1 MTAPGPRKPHLHGA
15 QNALGEFLR
24 ARRRLVTPEEAGIPV
39 TGRRRAPGLRREE
52 LAMLAGVSSPYYIR
66 LEQGHDRH
74 PSAQVVDAL
83 GHALRLDDETFAYLK
98 RLAGQVAIETRAPGD
113 ESVRST
119 VAQLVHGLQDVAALV
134 IGRYRDVLVANRLA
148 PMLHVAYTPGENL
161 LRFLFLDPRARERVI
176 DWEQVARQ
184 AVSTLRVDSSA
195 NIDDTHLG
203 QLIDELSRQS
213 PQFRD
218 LWTPPR
224 GHHVHHRSAALQ
236 QPCRRDHHR
245 ELRVL
250 PGRWGSWAIAGD
262 RLPHRGWGGRT
273 ETEAAQAARRQTTS
287 YIALIQTQLIGDQLR
302 GRPRD
307 VLAHGC
313 RSQAD
318 PRADTPT
325 AVWLDH
331 RKMPNLGS
339 IPIAPSSG
347 RKCHAR
353 QAI

>member
-24 ARRRLVTPEEAGIPV
+24 ARRRFVTPEEVGIPV

-213 PQFRD
+213 PRFRD
-218 LWTPPR
+218 LWTR
-224 GHHVHHRSAALQ
+224 H
-236 QPCRRDHHR
+236 
-245 ELRVL
+245 
-250 PGRWGSWAIAGD
+250 
-262 RLPHRGWGGRT
+262 
-273 ETEAAQAARRQTTS
+273 EATTF
-287 YIALIQTQLIGDQLR
+287 TTGQLR
-302 GRPRD
+302 FNNPVVGTITVNFESFPVAGVPGQSLGIAFPAAGGADEQKLKQLKELADKQRP
-307 VLAHGC
+307 
-313 RSQAD
+313 
-318 PRADTPT
+318 T
-325 AVWLDH
+325 
-331 RKMPNLGS
+331 
-339 IPIAPSSG
+339 
-347 RKCHAR
+347 
-353 QAI
+353 

>member
-1 MTAPGPRKPHLHGA
+1 MAGPGPRKPHLQGA

-24 ARRRLVTPEEAGIPV
+24 ARRRLVTPEEVAIPV

-52 LAMLAGVSSPYYIR
+52 LAMLAGVSSSYYIR

-83 GHALRLDDETFAYLK
+83 AEALRLDDETFAYLK
-98 RLAGQVAIETRAPGD
+98 RLAGQVAIETRPPGE

-161 LRFLFLDPRARERVI
+161 VRFLFFDPRARERVI

-195 NIDDTHLG
+195 NVGDTRLG
-203 QLIDELSRQS
+203 QLVDELSHQS

-218 LWTPPR
+218 LWTR
-224 GHHVHHRSAALQ
+224 HEV
-236 QPCRRDHHR
+236 
-245 ELRVL
+245 
-250 PGRWGSWAIAGD
+250 
-262 RLPHRGWGGRT
+262 
-273 ETEAAQAARRQTTS
+273 TTF
-287 YIALIQTQLIGDQLR
+287 ATGQLR
-302 GRPRD
+302 FNNPVVGPIT
-307 VLAHGC
+307 VNFESFPVAGVPGQSLGIAF
-313 RSQAD
+313 
-318 PRADTPT
+318 PT
-325 AVWLDH
+325 AGGADEQKLKQLKKLADKQ
-331 RKMPNLGS
+331 RPT
-339 IPIAPSSG
+339 
-347 RKCHAR
+347 
-353 QAI
+353 

>member
-15 QNALGEFLR
+15 QNELGEFLR
-24 ARRRLVTPEEAGIPV
+24 ARRRFVTPEEVGIPV

-113 ESVRST
+113 EFVRST

-218 LWTPPR
+218 LWTR
-224 GHHVHHRSAALQ
+224 HEATTFTTGQ
-236 QPCRRDHHR
+236 
-245 ELRVL
+245 LRFNNPVVGTITVNFESF
-250 PGRWGSWAIAGD
+250 PIAGVPGQS
-262 RLPHRGWGGRT
+262 LG
-273 ETEAAQAARRQTTS
+273 
-287 YIALIQTQLIGDQLR
+287 IAF
-302 GRPRD
+302 
-307 VLAHGC
+307 
-313 RSQAD
+313 
-318 PRADTPT
+318 PT
-325 AVWLDH
+325 AGGADEQKLKQLKELADKQ
-331 RKMPNLGS
+331 RPT
-339 IPIAPSSG
+339 
-347 RKCHAR
+347 
-353 QAI
+353 

>member
-1 MTAPGPRKPHLHGA
+1 MTAPGPRKPHLQGA

-24 ARRRLVTPEEAGIPV
+24 ARRRLVTPEEVGIPV
-39 TGRRRAPGLRREE
+39 TGRRRAPGLSREE

-98 RLAGQVAIETRAPGD
+98 RLAGQVAIETRPPGD

-119 VAQLVHGLQDVAALV
+119 VSQLVHGLQDVAALV
-134 IGRYRDVLVANRLA
+134 IGRYRDVLIANRLA

-195 NIDDTHLG
+195 NIDDTQLG

-218 LWTPPR
+218 LWTR
-224 GHHVHHRSAALQ
+224 H
-236 QPCRRDHHR
+236 
-245 ELRVL
+245 
-250 PGRWGSWAIAGD
+250 
-262 RLPHRGWGGRT
+262 
-273 ETEAAQAARRQTTS
+273 EATTF
-287 YIALIQTQLIGDQLR
+287 TTGQLR
-302 GRPRD
+302 FNNPVVGPIT
-307 VLAHGC
+307 VNFESFPVAGVPGQSLGIAF
-313 RSQAD
+313 
-318 PRADTPT
+318 PT
-325 AVWLDH
+325 AGGADEQKLKQLKKLADKQ
-331 RKMPNLGS
+331 RPT
-339 IPIAPSSG
+339 
-347 RKCHAR
+347 
-353 QAI
+353 

>member
-1 MTAPGPRKPHLHGA
+1 MTGPGPRKPHLHGA

-24 ARRRLVTPEEAGIPV
+24 ARRRFVTPEEVGIPV

-218 LWTPPR
+218 LWTR
-224 GHHVHHRSAALQ
+224 HEATTFTTGQ
-236 QPCRRDHHR
+236 
-245 ELRVL
+245 LRFNNPVVGTITVNFESF
-250 PGRWGSWAIAGD
+250 PIAGVPGQS
-262 RLPHRGWGGRT
+262 LG
-273 ETEAAQAARRQTTS
+273 
-287 YIALIQTQLIGDQLR
+287 IAF
-302 GRPRD
+302 
-307 VLAHGC
+307 
-313 RSQAD
+313 
-318 PRADTPT
+318 PT
-325 AVWLDH
+325 AGGADEQKLKQLKELADKQ
-331 RKMPNLGS
+331 RPT
-339 IPIAPSSG
+339 
-347 RKCHAR
+347 
-353 QAI
+353 

>member
-1 MTAPGPRKPHLHGA
+1 MTAPGPRNPHLHGA
-15 QNALGEFLR
+15 QNELGEFLR
-24 ARRRLVTPEEAGIPV
+24 ARRRFVTPEEVGIPV

-74 PSAQVVDAL
+74 PSAPVVDAL

-113 ESVRST
+113 EFVRST

-218 LWTPPR
+218 LWTR
-224 GHHVHHRSAALQ
+224 HEATTFTTGQ
-236 QPCRRDHHR
+236 
-245 ELRVL
+245 LRFNNPVVGTITVNFESF
-250 PGRWGSWAIAGD
+250 PIAGVPGQS
-262 RLPHRGWGGRT
+262 LG
-273 ETEAAQAARRQTTS
+273 
-287 YIALIQTQLIGDQLR
+287 IAF
-302 GRPRD
+302 
-307 VLAHGC
+307 
-313 RSQAD
+313 
-318 PRADTPT
+318 PT
-325 AVWLDH
+325 AGGADEQKLKQLKELADKQ
-331 RKMPNLGS
+331 RPT
-339 IPIAPSSG
+339 
-347 RKCHAR
+347 
-353 QAI
+353 

>member
-24 ARRRLVTPEEAGIPV
+24 ARRRFVTPEEVGIPV

-83 GHALRLDDETFAYLK
+83 GQALRLDDETFAYLK

-161 LRFLFLDPRARERVI
+161 LRFLFLDPRARTRHRLGTGRAASGLNP
-176 DWEQVARQ
+176 ARGLQ
-184 AVSTLRVDSSA
+184 
-195 NIDDTHLG
+195 
-203 QLIDELSRQS
+203 RQH
-213 PQFRD
+213 RRHA
-218 LWTPPR
+218 PR
-224 GHHVHHRSAALQ
+224 PAHR
-236 QPCRRDHHR
+236 
-245 ELRVL
+245 
-250 PGRWGSWAIAGD
+250 
-262 RLPHRGWGGRT
+262 
-273 ETEAAQAARRQTTS
+273 
-287 YIALIQTQLIGDQLR
+287 
-302 GRPRD
+302 
-307 VLAHGC
+307 
-313 RSQAD
+313 
-318 PRADTPT
+318 
-325 AVWLDH
+325 
-331 RKMPNLGS
+331 
-339 IPIAPSSG
+339 
-347 RKCHAR
+347 
-353 QAI
+353 

>member
-1 MTAPGPRKPHLHGA
+1 MTAPGPRKPHLQGA

-24 ARRRLVTPEEAGIPV
+24 ARRRLVTPEEVGIPV

-98 RLAGQVAIETRAPGD
+98 RLAGQVAIETRPPGD

-218 LWTPPR
+218 LWARYEATTFTTGR
-224 GHHVHHRSAALQ
+224 
-236 QPCRRDHHR
+236 
-245 ELRVL
+245 LRFNNPVVG
-250 PGRWGSWAIAGD
+250 PITVNFESFPVAGGSGQSLGIAF
-262 RLPHRGWGGRT
+262 PTAGGAD
-273 ETEAAQAARRQTTS
+273 EQK
-287 YIALIQTQLIGDQLR
+287 LKQLKKLADKQ
-302 GRPRD
+302 RPR
-307 VLAHGC
+307 
-313 RSQAD
+313 
-318 PRADTPT
+318 
-325 AVWLDH
+325 
-331 RKMPNLGS
+331 
-339 IPIAPSSG
+339 
-347 RKCHAR
+347 
-353 QAI
+353 

>member
-1 MTAPGPRKPHLHGA
+1 MTAPGPRKPHLQGA

-24 ARRRLVTPEEAGIPV
+24 ARRRLVTPEEVGIPV

-98 RLAGQVAIETRAPGD
+98 RLAGQVAIETRPPGD

-119 VAQLVHGLQDVAALV
+119 VSQLVHGLQDVAALV
-134 IGRYRDVLVANRLA
+134 IGRYRDVLIANRLA

-195 NIDDTHLG
+195 NIDDTQLG

-218 LWTPPR
+218 LWTR
-224 GHHVHHRSAALQ
+224 H
-236 QPCRRDHHR
+236 
-245 ELRVL
+245 
-250 PGRWGSWAIAGD
+250 
-262 RLPHRGWGGRT
+262 
-273 ETEAAQAARRQTTS
+273 EATTF
-287 YIALIQTQLIGDQLR
+287 TTGQLR
-302 GRPRD
+302 FNNPVVGPIT
-307 VLAHGC
+307 VNFESFPVAGVPGQSLGIAF
-313 RSQAD
+313 
-318 PRADTPT
+318 PT
-325 AVWLDH
+325 AGGADEQKLKQLKKLADKQ
-331 RKMPNLGS
+331 RPT
-339 IPIAPSSG
+339 
-347 RKCHAR
+347 
-353 QAI
+353 

>member
-24 ARRRLVTPEEAGIPV
+24 ARRRFVTPEEVGIPV

-218 LWTPPR
+218 LWTR
-224 GHHVHHRSAALQ
+224 H
-236 QPCRRDHHR
+236 
-245 ELRVL
+245 
-250 PGRWGSWAIAGD
+250 
-262 RLPHRGWGGRT
+262 
-273 ETEAAQAARRQTTS
+273 EATTF
-287 YIALIQTQLIGDQLR
+287 TTGQLR
-302 GRPRD
+302 FNNPVVGTITVNFESFP
-307 VLAHGC
+307 VAGVPGQSLGIAF
-313 RSQAD
+313 
-318 PRADTPT
+318 PT
-325 AVWLDH
+325 AGGADEQKLKQLKELADKQ
-331 RKMPNLGS
+331 RPT
-339 IPIAPSSG
+339 
-347 RKCHAR
+347 
-353 QAI
+353 

>member
-1 MTAPGPRKPHLHGA
+1 MAGPGPRKPHLQGA
-15 QNALGEFLR
+15 QNARGEFLR
-24 ARRRLVTPEEAGIPV
+24 ARRRLVTPEEVGIPV

-98 RLAGQVAIETRAPGD
+98 RLAGQVPIETRPPGD

-176 DWEQVARQ
+176 DWERVARQ

-195 NIDDTHLG
+195 NVGDTHLG

-218 LWTPPR
+218 LWTR
-224 GHHVHHRSAALQ
+224 HEATTFTTGR
-236 QPCRRDHHR
+236 
-245 ELRVL
+245 LRFNNPVVGPITVNIESFPVAGV
-250 PGRWGSWAIAGD
+250 PGQSLGIAF
-262 RLPHRGWGGRT
+262 
-273 ETEAAQAARRQTTS
+273 
-287 YIALIQTQLIGDQLR
+287 
-302 GRPRD
+302 
-307 VLAHGC
+307 
-313 RSQAD
+313 
-318 PRADTPT
+318 PT
-325 AVWLDH
+325 AGGADEQKLKQLKKLADKQ
-331 RKMPNLGS
+331 RPTL
-339 IPIAPSSG
+339 
-347 RKCHAR
+347 R
-353 QAI
+353 

>member
-1 MTAPGPRKPHLHGA
+1 MTAPGPRKPHLQGA

-24 ARRRLVTPEEAGIPV
+24 ARRRLVTPEEVGIPV

-98 RLAGQVAIETRAPGD
+98 RLAGQVAIETRPPGD

-119 VAQLVHGLQDVAALV
+119 VSQLVHGLQDVAALV
-134 IGRYRDVLVANRLA
+134 IGRYRDVLIANRLA

-195 NIDDTHLG
+195 NIDDTQLG

-218 LWTPPR
+218 LWTR
-224 GHHVHHRSAALQ
+224 H
-236 QPCRRDHHR
+236 
-245 ELRVL
+245 
-250 PGRWGSWAIAGD
+250 
-262 RLPHRGWGGRT
+262 
-273 ETEAAQAARRQTTS
+273 EATTF
-287 YIALIQTQLIGDQLR
+287 TTGQLR
-302 GRPRD
+302 FNNPVVGPIT
-307 VLAHGC
+307 VNFESFPVAGVPGQSLGIAF
-313 RSQAD
+313 
-318 PRADTPT
+318 PT
-325 AVWLDH
+325 AGGADEQKLKQLKELADKQ
-331 RKMPNLGS
+331 RPT
-339 IPIAPSSG
+339 
-347 RKCHAR
+347 
-353 QAI
+353 